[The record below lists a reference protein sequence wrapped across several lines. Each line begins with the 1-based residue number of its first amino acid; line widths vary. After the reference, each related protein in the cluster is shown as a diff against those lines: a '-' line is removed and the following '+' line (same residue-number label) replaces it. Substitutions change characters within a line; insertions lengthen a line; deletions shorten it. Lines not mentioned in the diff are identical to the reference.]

1 MFGEDIYSEQE
12 EAKTKGLGFKL
23 LPRIWP
29 FFRKYRKKVV
39 VAGAMLVVST
49 VLSLFGPVLIKRA
62 IDVDIGGGSGALARS
77 DLLPRSGNPKS
88 EIRNP
93 NPEVSGFELR
103 DSGLAALPLLAR
115 RLRAADDSLSV
126 FLVAQFSPGLKQQI
140 SRLVVSKSEPV
151 VDTLRKAL
159 TAELNKVLLAGPLY
173 TEQRFAGVELPAE
186 LRKQAEAPARGA
198 ALSRLNRSLLE
209 KAYPGAIAPF
219 KAGSIPGLVRT
230 AIIYLLLQL
239 VVFAI
244 SYYQR
249 IALAVVGENAVAD
262 LKEKLYQHI
271 IRLPVSFFDHN
282 PVGRLITRNESDTE
296 ALKQLFATTAVV
308 IAQDI
313 VMLVGMSV
321 VMAIVNW
328 KLFLIVIVLFPPFLF
343 AFTWFQRKARPVY
356 ISIRRT
362 VAEINNFINETI
374 RGLPVVQ
381 AMNRQEYFAA
391 KMDSLNREKFS
402 KEMKAQ
408 FYWYRVWFMV
418 DFGEVVG
425 FVLVLGIGGL
435 WALKG
440 VLTIGSLF
448 LFISYITRVF
458 QPIRGLAD
466 QINVMQRAFASG
478 ERMFGI
484 FDTQPEQADRVTR
497 QAARVAQGLQIEG
510 VDFAYEGR
518 GNDAESCPHKVL
530 KDINLNVR
538 KGEKV
543 ALVGETGGGKTSIIS
558 LIMKFYEPQ
567 TGRILIDGIDLHELD
582 NKSLRRQVGF
592 VPQEVILF
600 PGTVLD
606 NLRLFDETVSEEK
619 VADAA
624 RRARIHEKILQFP
637 QGYAT
642 NLIERGINLSLGE
655 RQLLAFAR
663 ALVFNP
669 EVLILDEATSSV
681 DPHTEHLIQE
691 GLEELLKGRTA
702 IIVAHRLATI
712 QMVDRIVVVHKG
724 RIVQEGSH
732 AELIAEEGY
741 YNRLYRLQYLSQEN
755 A

>member
-1 MFGEDIYSEQE
+1 M
-12 EAKTKGLGFKL
+12 
-23 LPRIWP
+23 
-29 FFRKYRKKVV
+29 
-39 VAGAMLVVST
+39 
-49 VLSLFGPVLIKRA
+49 
-62 IDVDIGGGSGALARS
+62 
-77 DLLPRSGNPKS
+77 
-88 EIRNP
+88 
-93 NPEVSGFELR
+93 
-103 DSGLAALPLLAR
+103 
-115 RLRAADDSLSV
+115 
-126 FLVAQFSPGLKQQI
+126 
-140 SRLVVSKSEPV
+140 
-151 VDTLRKAL
+151 
-159 TAELNKVLLAGPLY
+159 
-173 TEQRFAGVELPAE
+173 
-186 LRKQAEAPARGA
+186 
-198 ALSRLNRSLLE
+198 
-209 KAYPGAIAPF
+209 
-219 KAGSIPGLVRT
+219 
-230 AIIYLLLQL
+230 
-239 VVFAI
+239 
-244 SYYQR
+244 
-249 IALAVVGENAVAD
+249 AD

-308 IAQDI
+308 IAQDVVLLI
-313 VMLVGMSV
+313 GMSV
-321 VMAIVNW
+321 VMAVINW

-343 AFTWFQRKARPVY
+343 SFTWFQRKARPIY

-381 AMNRQEYFAA
+381 AMNRQEFFAG
-391 KMDSLNREKFS
+391 KMDSMNREKFG

-408 FYWYRVWFMV
+408 AYWYRVWFMV

-440 VLTIGSLF
+440 LLTIGSLF

-484 FDTQPEQADRVTR
+484 FDTQPEQAEEVTR
-497 QAARVAQGLQIEG
+497 QAARLARGVQIAG
-510 VDFAYEGR
+510 VDFSYEGR
-518 GNDAESCPHKVL
+518 GQDAESSPHMVL

-582 NKSLRRQVGF
+582 NKSLRRQIGF

-606 NLRLFDETVSEEK
+606 NLRLFDETVPEEK
-619 VADAA
+619 VHDAA

-669 EVLILDEATSSV
+669 EILILDEATSSV

-702 IIVAHRLATI
+702 IIIAHRLATI

-732 AELIAEEGY
+732 AQLIAEEGY
-741 YNRLYRLQYLSQEN
+741 YNRLYRLQYLSQES

>member
-126 FLVAQFSPGLKQQI
+126 FLMAQFSPGLKQQI
-140 SRLVVSKSEPV
+140 SRLVVSRSEPV
-151 VDTLRKAL
+151 VDTLRRAL
-159 TAELNKVLLAGPLY
+159 TTELNKVLLAGPLH

-186 LRKQAEAPARGA
+186 LRKQAGAPARGA
-198 ALSRLNRSLLE
+198 ALTRLNRSLLE

-308 IAQDI
+308 IAQDV

-343 AFTWFQRKARPVY
+343 SFTWFQRKARPIY

-391 KMDSLNREKFS
+391 KMDSLNQEKFR

-619 VADAA
+619 VQDAA

>member
-29 FFRKYRKKVV
+29 FFRKYRKKVM

-77 DLLPRSGNPKS
+77 DLLQ
-88 EIRNP
+88 
-93 NPEVSGFELR
+93 PEQ
-103 DSGLAALPLLAR
+103 LAR
-115 RLRAADDSLSV
+115 TLSAADDSLSV
-126 FLVAQFSPGLKQQI
+126 FLVSQFSPGLRARIEQVDSEGDSVEAGAQSSPSHKPQAQAGL
-140 SRLVVSKSEPV
+140 SLKLELVLQESLV
-151 VDTLRKAL
+151 
-159 TAELNKVLLAGPLY
+159 AELNKVLLAGPLY

-186 LRKQAEAPARGA
+186 VRKQAEVPARGA

-209 KAYPGAIAPF
+209 KAYPGAIARF
-219 KAGSIPGLVRT
+219 KAGSIRGLVRT

-239 VVFAI
+239 VVFTI

-308 IAQDI
+308 IAQD
-313 VMLVGMSV
+313 VVLLLGMSV
-321 VMAIVNW
+321 VMAVINW
-328 KLFLIVIVLFPPFLF
+328 RLFLIVIVLFPPFLF
-343 AFTWFQRKARPVY
+343 SFTWFQRKARPIY

-391 KMDSLNREKFS
+391 KMDSMNREKFG

-408 FYWYRVWFMV
+408 AYWYRVWFMV

-440 VLTIGSLF
+440 LLTIGSLF

-484 FDTQPEQADRVTR
+484 FDTQPEQADKVTR
-497 QAARVAQGLQIEG
+497 QAARVAQGLQIEK

-518 GNDAESCPHKVL
+518 DPVL

-582 NKSLRRQVGF
+582 NKSLRRQIGF

-606 NLRLFDETVSEEK
+606 NLRLFDETVPEEK
-619 VADAA
+619 VHDAA

-669 EVLILDEATSSV
+669 EILILDEATSSV

-702 IIVAHRLATI
+702 IIIAHRLATI

-732 AELIAEEGY
+732 AQLIAEEGY